1 VPLQVSRRGKAEL
14 HWFSSASRDQGP
26 HSQNKILSV
35 TGDRSRILF
44 LFSLPPLSCAKQK
57 KQKKKKKKKM
67 ATLQPEFDSTVR
79 RRSISVVE
87 INGPDGRR
95 KTVDLSELNEAD
107 RQLAEQFGYKPVRTR
122 PAVSSSQ

>member
-1 VPLQVSRRGKAEL
+1 MPLQVSRRGKAEL

-26 HSQNKILSV
+26 HSQNKNLSV

-44 LFSLPPLSCAKQK
+44 LFSLPPLSCSKQK
-57 KQKKKKKKKM
+57 KNTKKEM
-67 ATLQPEFDSTVR
+67 ATLHPELDSTVR

-95 KTVDLSELNEAD
+95 KTVDLSELSEAD

-122 PAVSSSQ
+122 PAASSS